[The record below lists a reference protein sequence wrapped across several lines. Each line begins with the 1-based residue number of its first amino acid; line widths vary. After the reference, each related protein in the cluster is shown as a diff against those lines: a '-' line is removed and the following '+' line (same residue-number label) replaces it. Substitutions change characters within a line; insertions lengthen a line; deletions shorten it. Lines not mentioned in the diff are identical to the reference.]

1 MVYKPNFCCNCGE
14 KIARAE
20 WKLFT
25 SRRFCDVCSVEQKG
39 HELMV
44 RAVAAG
50 CLLTGILGIGSY
62 LRSPEQPRMV
72 LAVDQSTGVTT
83 SAMPALKPHSAAKE
97 TDQIGTSMADGAE
110 PGALPAQPLPGR
122 AAASKEQLRS
132 QGFASDNPVFYCG
145 AMTKK
150 GKPCSRRVKSKGRCW
165 QHAGQPSSPALPSA
179 ADVY

>member
-14 KIARAE
+14 KITRAE

-39 HELMV
+39 HELMI
-44 RAVAAG
+44 RAAAVG
-50 CLLTGILGIGSY
+50 FLLVGILGIGSY
-62 LRSPEQPRMV
+62 LRNPEQPRMM
-72 LAVDQSTGVTT
+72 LAIDQSTGVST
-83 SAMPALKPHSAAKE
+83 SAMPALKPNSAVKE
-97 TDQIGTSMADGAE
+97 IEPTGRRLADNAESGAM
-110 PGALPAQPLPGR
+110 PALPLTVRPE
-122 AAASKEQLRS
+122 ASKEQLRS
-132 QGFASDNPVFYCG
+132 QGFASDNPVFHCG

-165 QHAGQPSSPALPSA
+165 QHTGQPSAPALPSA